1 MLSVRMRFGGCEADF
16 AAGVLKVNGVAVPIE
31 PQPME
36 LLRHLVHARGR
47 VVTKADLVRRLWPAA
62 KPSSAALDRC
72 LLKLRRALG
81 NHGGKGLVITVPRV
95 GYRFVLEDASE
106 PPPDPS
112 PIRLAV
118 LPLRNESGDK
128 AHDWACIGV
137 AALVGELLSRD
148 GSFALESM
156 SAILSVLPEAPNE
169 PRLRTQWLQ
178 RTLGVRHVVQA
189 SLVPLDTCCG
199 DRLLR
204 IDYELHDRDAELPAC
219 RRSTTAVDKQTAV
232 NLGEALAHALKQD
245 LLGPAVPARMAPGGD
260 RLPTIAMEAFARGL
274 QAAAEQRWA
283 AACRLYRLAL
293 DFEPHHREA
302 ELHLL
307 RAMAELGH
315 DQVAVHAMAARVLS
329 GAPDAHNGHAR
340 ALAHLAL
347 GRLHLLRADYGLARR
362 HLDESESHAEAI
374 GASEVTVRTMLTA
387 ATVDLYQARTSAVR
401 ERLIRMRQRCESHG
415 HQLLLL
421 SCTNIEAA
429 CELSDARY
437 AQAAALAGAAAAQAR
452 RQSQQRIFGL
462 ACGNAC
468 EAHANLGAL
477 DDAYAWGSDGL
488 AAATMHGHGDLTEA
502 LVSSLTWVRRLAGRT
517 ADDLLLLLPDQACT
531 ADAPWRARG
540 HAATAAGRTDEAVE
554 CFDVALRW
562 SRSCG
567 RSMHEQE
574 ALPWYIEAL
583 IRAGHHTEAQRE
595 LQRCDDMA
603 SMDVQNFRLHVML
616 LRAFLDHAQ
625 GRPALALTRL
635 KAAVRAQPAA
645 MWLAWTLADAAW
657 ISAELGDPTEA
668 KACLKQI
675 PKALQTLPAVLAA
688 RARMEFAAGRLHEAK
703 RLLGRSLA
711 GRVHGGAGRHLDPL
725 RAAYAAAA
733 AGVETA
739 HPSLPLLPSRM

>member
-1 MLSVRMRFGGCEADF
+1 M
-16 AAGVLKVNGVAVPIE
+16 
-31 PQPME
+31 
-36 LLRHLVHARGR
+36 
-47 VVTKADLVRRLWPAA
+47 
-62 KPSSAALDRC
+62 
-72 LLKLRRALG
+72 
-81 NHGGKGLVITVPRV
+81 
-95 GYRFVLEDASE
+95 
-106 PPPDPS
+106 
-112 PIRLAV
+112 
-118 LPLRNESGDK
+118 
-128 AHDWACIGV
+128 
-137 AALVGELLSRD
+137 
-148 GSFALESM
+148 
-156 SAILSVLPEAPNE
+156 
-169 PRLRTQWLQ
+169 
-178 RTLGVRHVVQA
+178 
-189 SLVPLDTCCG
+189 
-199 DRLLR
+199 
-204 IDYELHDRDAELPAC
+204 
-219 RRSTTAVDKQTAV
+219 
-232 NLGEALAHALKQD
+232 
-245 LLGPAVPARMAPGGD
+245 
-260 RLPTIAMEAFARGL
+260 
-274 QAAAEQRWA
+274 
-283 AACRLYRLAL
+283 
-293 DFEPHHREA
+293 
-302 ELHLL
+302 
-307 RAMAELGH
+307 
-315 DQVAVHAMAARVLS
+315 
-329 GAPDAHNGHAR
+329 
-340 ALAHLAL
+340 
-347 GRLHLLRADYGLARR
+347 
-362 HLDESESHAEAI
+362 
-374 GASEVTVRTMLTA
+374 
-387 ATVDLYQARTSAVR
+387 
-401 ERLIRMRQRCESHG
+401 
-415 HQLLLL
+415 
-421 SCTNIEAA
+421 
-429 CELSDARY
+429 
-437 AQAAALAGAAAAQAR
+437 AGAAAAQAR

-477 DDAYAWGSDGL
+477 DDAYAWGSDGR